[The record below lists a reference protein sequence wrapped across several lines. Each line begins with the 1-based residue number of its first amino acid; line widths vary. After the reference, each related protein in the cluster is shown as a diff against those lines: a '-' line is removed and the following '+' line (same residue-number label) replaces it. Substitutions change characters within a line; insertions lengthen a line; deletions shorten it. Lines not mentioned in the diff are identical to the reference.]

1 MLLNKIILIFLIGF
15 LVGCGDGTRSGEG
28 NNTNIGFSS
37 SSESFSSSV
46 DTNESIYCNE
56 VNVSNL
62 GEPLNAR
69 GYYGDNVC
77 FGPFKIVGKWIMAW
91 YENGPEIIEF
101 RSDGTTLQYDE
112 NGAPDYE
119 LSSYYGVSED
129 GETLKYVRQV
139 PASNGGGIDSD
150 YNVFNYLE
158 TSEDYPNWIKTV
170 FKTTSYLYSNSPQ
183 VFDNYW
189 ICRITD
195 EGVSSCY

>member
-1 MLLNKIILIFLIGF
+1 MIFILLVGLI
-15 LVGCGDGTRSGEG
+15 VGCGDGTQSGEG

-37 SSESFSSSV
+37 SSESSSIFVDVNETNASV
-46 DTNESIYCNE
+46 YCNE
-56 VNVSNL
+56 TNMSNL
-62 GEPLNAR
+62 GEPLNGR

-91 YENGPEIIEF
+91 YENEPDIIEF

-150 YNVFNYLE
+150 YNVFEYE
-158 TSEDYPNWIKTV
+158 EISQEHPNWL
-170 FKTTSYLYSNSPQ
+170 KTTYTQTSYFYSMDPQ
-183 VFDNYW
+183 VYNLYW

-195 EGVSSCY
+195 EGISSCY